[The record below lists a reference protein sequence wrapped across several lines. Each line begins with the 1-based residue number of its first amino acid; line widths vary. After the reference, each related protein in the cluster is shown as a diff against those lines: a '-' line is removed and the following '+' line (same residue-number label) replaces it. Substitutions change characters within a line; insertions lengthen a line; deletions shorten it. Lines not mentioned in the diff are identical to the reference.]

1 MAKVNKT
8 EKIRQALEKN
18 PNSNV
23 KELAEKIG
31 ISTNAVYKVRRKMA
45 AETGEAPTLQ
55 GRRGGGE
62 VTVNLEGKRLDKVS
76 FVPATTPIGSPL
88 LAQVAVIERIGVDRV
103 KIILGLLES

>member
-31 ISTNAVYKVRRKMA
+31 ISVSAVYTVRKKMA

-55 GRRGGGE
+55 
-62 VTVNLEGKRLDKVS
+62 GKRLDKVS